1 MVLLLVFIVVQIRSL
16 PTTALCSKRQPLQ
29 RPSGRHVVCVYIVFH
44 SIVDIPGDKPPL
56 PVSKPL
62 SQVSKPL
69 SQVPAPPPPPPPA
82 SNPSKGN
89 LNMSMIQETY
99 KKAKGSTQAK
109 KRQQSTLKRSRRS
122 RSRSSSYSYSYS
134 YSDSYSDSRSD
145 KEEEKESH
153 NDRANKGVT
162 KRLSKN
168 EKKKQKKGA
177 LVIPD
182 SIALEGNKKNRL
194 KRFQSNETPA
204 PSSHPTEAPPAPSG
218 PLVGTMMTME
228 KDYFRLTSVGV
239 SWAFH
244 R

>member
-1 MVLLLVFIVVQIRSL
+1 
-16 PTTALCSKRQPLQ
+16 
-29 RPSGRHVVCVYIVFH
+29 
-44 SIVDIPGDKPPL
+44 
-56 PVSKPL
+56 
-62 SQVSKPL
+62 
-69 SQVPAPPPPPPPA
+69 
-82 SNPSKGN
+82 
-89 LNMSMIQETY
+89 MSMIQETY
-99 KKAKGSTQAK
+99 KKVKGSTQAK
-109 KRQQSTLKRSRRS
+109 KRQQPTLKRSRRS

-134 YSDSYSDSRSD
+134 DSYSDSHSD
-145 KEEEKESH
+145 KEEEKESR

-194 KRFQSNETPA
+194 KRFQSNETPV